1 MAKTNFVRTLLIQR
15 CFESLGCLPPKIQQS
30 TTRRRSITISVH
42 NEQNGV
48 SLSKDSYEC
57 VDHILKPALNLI
69 WRAKRVIS
77 LGNKYLNSSHWIIN
91 FISSMWSWCCNDQSD
106 WSKALIKPHD
116 WKLSSNQV
124 YIAKIHPQKLS
135 PITCD
140 YEQLILIRYNY
151 N

>member
-15 CFESLGCLPPKIQQS
+15 CSESLGCLPPKIQQS

-77 LGNKYLNSSHWIIN
+77 LEI
-91 FISSMWSWCCNDQSD
+91 
-106 WSKALIKPHD
+106 
-116 WKLSSNQV
+116 
-124 YIAKIHPQKLS
+124 YI
-135 PITCD
+135 
-140 YEQLILIRYNY
+140 LILAIGSLISFHQCDLDVITIKVTSHKPQSNHMVESYHQIKFKWPRCTLKN
-151 N
+151 